1 MIYESEKDTKI
12 VTDLEYLSRPCEPV
26 LTKEEGEELAAKLF
40 RVITDKKDGAGLAAN
55 QININRRVCVVNV
68 NQPLYFI
75 NPKYEP
81 VIEDGKFVYLEKC
94 MSTPF
99 QLVRTERWKH
109 IKITA
114 DNLADGSEIDV
125 SNVPAKFIMDSID
138 VYELAVIQHEIDHLD
153 GILSYDRKYYPKPI
167 SVEKMYSRNDK
178 IQIQKGK
185 EIIEIKYKKFAD
197 FEKSGWKIVA
207 QGVLNDKL

>member
-1 MIYESEKDTKI
+1 MEYKSEKDTVI
-12 VTDLEYLSRPCEPV
+12 ITDLDYLSKPCEPIDID
-26 LTKEEGEELAAKLF
+26 EGKELAERLF
-40 RVITDKKDGAGLAAN
+40 RVTTDKQNGIGLAAN
-55 QININRRVCVVNV
+55 QIGINKRVCVLNV
-68 NQPLYFI
+68 KEPLYFI
-75 NPKYEP
+75 NPRYEP
-81 VIEDGKFVYLEKC
+81 VEESGKFVYLETC
-94 MSTPF
+94 LSIPDR
-99 QLVRTERWKH
+99 LIRTERWRQ

-114 DNLADGSEIDV
+114 DNIGAGSVYDV
-125 SNVPAKFIMDSID
+125 SNIPLKYVMESMDTF
-138 VYELAVIQHEIDHLD
+138 EMAVIQHEIDHLD
-153 GILSYDRKYYPKPI
+153 GITIIDRMYHPMPI